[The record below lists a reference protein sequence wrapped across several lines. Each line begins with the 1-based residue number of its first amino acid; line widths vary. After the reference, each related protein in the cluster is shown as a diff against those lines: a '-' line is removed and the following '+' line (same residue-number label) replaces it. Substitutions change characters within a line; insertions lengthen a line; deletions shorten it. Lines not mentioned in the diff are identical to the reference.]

1 MNDEYSAFLGKMV
14 EAQTTAG
21 RLARSAIAR
30 HLPFVM
36 SVDEDWAIERVVPLF
51 RLGDKIDRRAVWDGF
66 LYGRID
72 FRVAGILQD
81 TFLEAAKSL
90 DELFADESEPRRL
103 FIKAFA
109 AMLAYFV
116 DEPLTSWIPAF
127 FSKAAADDGQQL
139 AWDLGDVI
147 GDMEDAQQQE
157 LCQRWLNQYWEN
169 RLGGIP
175 AQLTPEEAG
184 AMLEWLPHFHSV
196 FPNAVNLAVQ
206 MNNPT
211 LEHGF
216 IVRRLNEG
224 ETPQLYPEATAK
236 LLVYLENWELPPW
249 EWHGSEELVE
259 RLFQGSM
266 SQNLKAELQ
275 EISAKLGLNVGL

>member
-1 MNDEYSAFLGKMV
+1 
-14 EAQTTAG
+14 
-21 RLARSAIAR
+21 
-30 HLPFVM
+30 
-36 SVDEDWAIERVVPLF
+36 
-51 RLGDKIDRRAVWDGF
+51 
-66 LYGRID
+66 
-72 FRVAGILQD
+72 
-81 TFLEAAKSL
+81 
-90 DELFADESEPRRL
+90 
-103 FIKAFA
+103 
-109 AMLAYFV
+109 
-116 DEPLTSWIPAF
+116 
-127 FSKAAADDGQQL
+127 
-139 AWDLGDVI
+139 
-147 GDMEDAQQQE
+147 
-157 LCQRWLNQYWEN
+157 
-169 RLGGIP
+169 
-175 AQLTPEEAG
+175 
-184 AMLEWLPHFHSV
+184 
-196 FPNAVNLAVQ
+196 